1 MQRVANRRWSVVER
15 RVGVVRARP
24 ASSEDKWEETYIKL
38 KPPYPTLPPRSNLAP
53 PLECRVRHL
62 NLVRNRVLEQ
72 MEVGPVCLTEVDGQ
86 DRVDLVVGREAK
98 VVVGGEVGIW
108 LVRGEEV
115 GGGGRG
121 WEAGGC
127 GRVWGQGGG

>member
-1 MQRVANRRWSVVER
+1 
-15 RVGVVRARP
+15 
-24 ASSEDKWEETYIKL
+24 
-38 KPPYPTLPPRSNLAP
+38 
-53 PLECRVRHL
+53 
-62 NLVRNRVLEQ
+62 